1 LLRSP
6 FFNGTV
12 ALPQRP
18 GAIALIG
25 IVRIALARPLTF
37 IVMAIL
43 IAIVGVL
50 AAVRTPV
57 DIFPDIRVPVIAAAW
72 QYQGLSPDDMS
83 GRIITPFERVL
94 TTTVNDIEHVES
106 QSMPGIGVVKIYF
119 QPGADIRTATAQ
131 VTSVSQTVLRQLPP
145 GITPPLILNYNASTV
160 PILQLALSGKGMS
173 EGQML
178 DLGTN
183 QIRPGLVTVPGAA
196 IPLPSGGRTRQIQID
211 LDPQALQSKGLSA
224 QDVGAAIAAQNQINP
239 AGFAKIGGFQYSVK
253 LNNAP
258 GSVEELNNLPVKVVN
273 GATILMRDVAHVRD
287 GAAPQT
293 NVVHVDGSRSV
304 LMTIL
309 KNGATST
316 LAIVQ
321 GVKDTLPKIQE
332 TLPPGLK
339 IVPIGDQSLFV
350 KAAVEGVVKE
360 GAIAAALTSVMILL
374 FLGSWRS
381 TVIIAISIPLA
392 ILAAIIGLAIT
403 GNTLNTM
410 TLGGL
415 SLAVGILVDDATVT
429 IENINWHLE
438 QGKPVHRAI
447 LDGAAQIVTPAFV
460 SLLCICIVFVPMF
473 FLPGVAGFL
482 FVPLALAVVFA
493 MIASFLLSRTLV
505 PTMAM
510 YLLKPHGASDHDQH
524 SAGTPNSRNPLV
536 RFQRGFE
543 RRFEAVRAG
552 YGGLLDR
559 ALARPKP
566 FVTGFLA
573 VVALSFLLVPF
584 LGQNFFPAVDAG
596 QMALHV
602 RAPVGSRVEDT
613 SAQFDLIQRR
623 IREIIPPAELV
634 SVVDNIGLP
643 VSSINTTYNN
653 SGTVGPQDG
662 DILIQLAEDHAP
674 TADYVRILRET
685 LPRDFPGSTFSFLPA
700 DITSQILNFG
710 APAPI
715 DLQIAGKNA
724 TANLAF
730 AREALRRIT
739 AIPGVADARIQQSV
753 RYPQLSVSV
762 DRNRIGQYGLTE
774 RDVTTSLAASLAGT
788 QQTAPVFFLNP
799 ENGVSYPV
807 VAQTPEY
814 QVGSLG
820 DLSSIPVTAAN
831 GGSGQVLGGIG
842 RIQRT
847 SGAAVVSHY
856 NIAPVIDI
864 YATPSGRDL
873 GAVAG
878 DIKRVLA
885 DMEDQVPKGSSVALR
900 GQYATMQSAFTGLG
914 FGLVGAV
921 LLIYLLIVV
930 NFQSWLDPFVIITA
944 LPGAIAGIIWMLFTT
959 GTTLSVPAL
968 TGAIMCMG
976 VATANSILVVSF
988 ARERLAE
995 HGEALRAA
1003 TEAGFTRFRPVLMT
1017 ALAMIIGMLPM
1028 ALGFGEGGEQNAP
1041 LGRAVIGG
1049 LIVATFATLMF
1060 VPVIFSL
1067 VHRRRT
1073 ATGPLPERIRLEE
1086 AHV

>member
-1 LLRSP
+1 M
-6 FFNGTV
+6 
-12 ALPQRP
+12 
-18 GAIALIG
+18 IG
-25 IVRIALARPLTF
+25 IVRVALSRPLTF

-43 IAIVGVL
+43 IAVVGVL

-57 DIFPDIRVPVIAAAW
+57 DIFPDIKVPVIAAAW
-72 QYQGLSPDDMS
+72 TYQGLSPDDMA
-83 GRIITPFERVL
+83 GRIITPYERVL
-94 TTTVNDIEHVES
+94 STTVNDIDHIES

-145 GITPPLILNYNASTV
+145 GVTPPLILNYSASTV
-160 PILQLALSGKGMS
+160 PILQLALSGVGLS
-173 EGQML
+173 EGKL
-178 DLGTN
+178 FDTAVN

-196 IPLPSGGRTRQIQID
+196 IPYPSGGRQRQVQID

-224 QDVGAAIAAQNQINP
+224 QDVGLAIAAQNQINP
-239 AGFAKIGGFQYSVK
+239 AGFAKIGGFQYNVR

-258 GSVEELNNLPVKVVN
+258 GSIDELNNLPVKVVN
-273 GATILMRDVAHVRD
+273 GATIYMRDVAHVRD
-287 GAAPQT
+287 GSAPQT

-304 LMTIL
+304 VMTIL
-309 KNGATST
+309 KNGSTST

-321 GVKDTLPKIQE
+321 GIKDALPAIQATLPDS
-332 TLPPGLK
+332 LK

-360 GAIAAALTSVMILL
+360 GAIAAALTSLMILL

-392 ILAAIIGLAIT
+392 ILAAIIALSAT
-403 GNTLNTM
+403 GQTLNVM

-438 QGKPVHRAI
+438 QGKSVRQAI

-482 FVPLALAVVFA
+482 FVPLALSVVFA
-493 MIASFLLSRTLV
+493 MIASFVLSRTLV

-510 YLLKPHGASDHDQH
+510 YLLKPHAGDVHA
-524 SAGTPNSRNPLV
+524 AGTPTSRNPLV

-543 RRFEAVRAG
+543 ARFERFRGG
-552 YGGLLDR
+552 YGRLLER
-559 ALARPKP
+559 ALATGKP
-566 FVTGFLA
+566 FLLGFLA
-573 VVALSFLLVPF
+573 VVALSMLLIPF

-596 QMALHV
+596 QITMHV
-602 RAPVGSRVEDT
+602 RAPIGSRIEST
-613 SAQFDLIQRR
+613 SAQFDRIARR
-623 IREIIPPAELV
+623 VRQIIPANELV

-643 VSSINTTYNN
+643 VSSINATYNN
-653 SGTVGPQDG
+653 SGTIGPQDG
-662 DILIQLAEDHAP
+662 DILIQLAHEHAP
-674 TADYVRILRET
+674 TADYVRKLRET
-685 LPRDFPGSTFSFLPA
+685 LPGAFPGATFSFLPA

-715 DLQIAGKNA
+715 DVQITGKDAAGNYA
-724 TANLAF
+724 Y
-730 AREALRRIT
+730 ARTLLRKIA
-739 AIPGVADARIQQSV
+739 AIPGVADARIQQSA
-753 RYPQLSVSV
+753 RYPELRVNI
-762 DRNRIGQYGLTE
+762 DRSRIGQLGLTE
-774 RDVTTSLAASLAGT
+774 RDVTASVGSSLAGT
-788 QQTAPVFFLNP
+788 IQTAPVYYLNP
-799 ENGVSYPV
+799 ENGVSYSV

-814 QVGSLG
+814 RVGSMS
-820 DLSSIPVTAAN
+820 DLSNIPVTGTNA
-831 GGSGQVLGGIG
+831 GGTSQVLGGLSTVVRG
-842 RIQRT
+842 T
-847 SGAAVVSHY
+847 SPAVVSHY
-856 NIAPVIDI
+856 NIAQAIDI
-864 YATPSGRDL
+864 YATPNGRDL

-885 DMEDQVPKGSSVALR
+885 DAKASAPKGTTVALR
-900 GQYATMQSAFTGLG
+900 GQYATMNSAFSGLF
-914 FGLVGAV
+914 FGLIGAIV
-921 LLIYLLIVV
+921 LIYLLIVV

-944 LPGAIAGIIWMLFTT
+944 LPGAIAGIVWILFLT
-959 GTTLSVPAL
+959 GTPLSVPAL

-976 VATANSILVVSF
+976 VATANAILVVSF

-995 HGEALRAA
+995 LGDSHKAA
-1003 TEAGFTRFRPVLMT
+1003 MEAGMTRFRPVLMT

-1028 ALGFGEGGEQNAP
+1028 AMGFGEGGEQNAP

-1067 VHRRRT
+1067 VHRKDAERAAAKARRD
-1073 ATGPLPERIRLEE
+1073 EILEE

>member
-1 LLRSP
+1 M
-6 FFNGTV
+6 
-12 ALPQRP
+12 
-18 GAIALIG
+18 IG

-43 IAIVGVL
+43 IAVVGVL
-50 AAVRTPV
+50 AAIRTPV
-57 DIFPDIRVPVIAAAW
+57 DIFPDIKVPVIATAW
-72 QYQGLSPDDMS
+72 QYAGLSPDEMS

-94 TTTVNDIEHVES
+94 TTTVNDIDHIES
-106 QSMPGIGVVKIYF
+106 QSLPGIGVVKIYF

-131 VTSVSQTVLRQLPP
+131 VTSVSQTVLKQLPP
-145 GITPPLILNYNASTV
+145 GITPPLVLNYSASTV
-160 PILQLALSGKGMS
+160 PIVQLALSGKGLS
-173 EGQML
+173 EGQMF
-178 DLGTN
+178 DLASN
-183 QIRPGLVTVPGAA
+183 QVRPGLVTVPGAA
-196 IPLPSGGRTRQIQID
+196 IPYPSGGRQRQIQID
-211 LDPQALQSKGLSA
+211 LDPDALQSKGLSA
-224 QDVGAAIAAQNQINP
+224 QDVGNAIAAQNQINP
-239 AGFAKIGGFQYSVK
+239 AGFAKIGGFQYSVR

-258 GSVEELNNLPVKVVN
+258 GSIEELNSIPVKVVG
-273 GATILMRDVAHVRD
+273 GATIYMRDVAHVRD
-287 GAAPQT
+287 GSAPQT
-293 NVVHVDGSRSV
+293 NVVHVDGARSV
-304 LMTIL
+304 IMTVL

-321 GVKDTLPKIQE
+321 GIKDALPKIQE
-332 TLPPGLK
+332 TLPNTLK

-350 KAAVEGVVKE
+350 RAAVEGVVKE
-360 GAIAAALTSVMILL
+360 GAIAAALTSLMILL

-392 ILAAIIGLAIT
+392 ILSAIIGLAVT

-493 MIASFLLSRTLV
+493 MIASFVLSRTLV

-510 YLLKPHGASDHDQH
+510 YLLKPHGASGDHDEH
-524 SAGTPNSRNPLV
+524 SAGAPGSRNPLV

-543 RRFEAVRAG
+543 VRFERIRAG
-552 YGGLLDR
+552 YGGLLER
-559 ALARPKP
+559 VLAAPKG
-566 FVTGFLA
+566 FVIGFLA
-573 VVALSFLLVPF
+573 VVLLSFGLVPF
-584 LGQNFFPAVDAG
+584 LGQNFFPSVDAG
-596 QMALHV
+596 QIAMHV
-602 RAPVGSRVEDT
+602 RAPVGSRIEET
-613 SAQFDLIQRR
+613 SAEFDRIQRR
-623 IREIIPPAELV
+623 IRQIIPADELI

-662 DILIQLAEDHAP
+662 DVLIQLSEGHRP
-674 TADYVRILRET
+674 TEEYVRQLREQ

-715 DLQIAGKNA
+715 DIQVTGKDASANA
-724 TANLAF
+724 AYAQKIM
-730 AREALRRIT
+730 RRIT
-739 AIPGVADARIQQSV
+739 RIPGLADARIQQSA
-753 RYPQLSVSV
+753 RYPQLNVAI
-762 DRNRIGQYGLTE
+762 DRSRIGQYGLTE
-774 RDVTTSLAASLAGT
+774 RDVTTSLASSLAGT
-788 QQTAPVFFLNP
+788 AQTAPVFFLNP

-807 VAQTPEY
+807 VAQAPEY
-814 QVGSLG
+814 RIGSMS
-820 DLSSIPVTAAN
+820 DLSSIPVT
-831 GGSGQVLGGIG
+831 GSDGRSQVLGGLGTIV
-842 RIQRT
+842 RT
-847 SGAAVVSHY
+847 NAPAVVSHY

-864 YATPSGRDL
+864 FATPAGRDL
-873 GAVAG
+873 GAVAS
-878 DIKRVLA
+878 DIRQVLDELKA
-885 DMEDQVPKGSSVALR
+885 EAPKGATVTLR
-900 GQYATMQSAFTGLG
+900 GQYATMNNAFSGLG
-914 FGLVGAV
+914 YGLLGAIV
-921 LLIYLLIVV
+921 LIYLLIVV
-930 NFQSWLDPFVIITA
+930 NFQSWLDPFVIVTA
-944 LPGAIAGIIWMLFTT
+944 LPGALAGIIWILFIT

-976 VATANSILVVSF
+976 VATANAILVVSF

-995 HGEALRAA
+995 LGDATAAAL
-1003 TEAGFTRFRPVLMT
+1003 EAGLTRFRPVLMT

-1028 ALGFGEGGEQNAP
+1028 ALGLGEGGEQNAP

-1049 LIVATFATLMF
+1049 LLVATFATLLF

-1067 VHRRRT
+1067 VHRRRGTT
-1073 ATGPLPERIRLEE
+1073 APPREATQLEE
-1086 AHV
+1086 VHV